1 MQITVITQISAAL
14 GDLIC
19 AAALTMVFSAAPK
32 ISVAF
37 LEKKFPYAL
46 RNLTFTNKF
55 LVKGQKKNASHKKVF
70 ILHYFLLKK
79 FTAKTVDEDPVG
91 CQRWISRKEIL
102 TVKILRTKNEK
113 STWRG
118 TPGS

>member
-1 MQITVITQISAAL
+1 MRRPQISA
-14 GDLIC
+14 
-19 AAALTMVFSAAPK
+19 
-32 ISVAF
+32 AF

-46 RNLTFTNKF
+46 CNLTFTNKS
-55 LVKGQKKNASHKKVF
+55 LVKGQKKNVSHKRFF

-102 TVKILRTKNEK
+102 TAKILRTKNEK
-113 STWRG
+113 STWACLHGGGGPQVGELTRFSG
-118 TPGS
+118 